1 MEPRV
6 HILLATYNGEK
17 YLAKLLDS
25 LLAQTYTNVCVYALD
40 DGSTD
45 MTKDILKEYSEKGI
59 IIVSN
64 EKNIGYPYSFF
75 KLLKACGG
83 ADYYCF
89 CDQDDVWFPEKVK
102 MAVEKMEQYN
112 SKQANLYFADFDYC
126 DEDLNIIRKSVK
138 APSEILFINA
148 FFQCYLWGFT
158 AVFNETT
165 RNLFSNHLPT
175 IYKGKDYWIQILCAA
190 FGTIIYDNRTCA
202 KYRRHGANVSEDSLS
217 FWKFQLWRLK
227 HFWVENKFA
236 EYHSMLEE
244 FYSFYADDLAKEQR
258 EVLQLF
264 QSKGHSLKKA
274 FYPHRLRSTLLD
286 EIMLRMVFLL
296 HKL

>member
-1 MEPRV
+1 MN
-6 HILLATYNGEK
+6 ILLATYNGEK
-17 YLAKLLDS
+17 YLSELLDS
-25 LLAQTYTNVCVYALD
+25 LLAQTYSNLQIYALD

-45 MTKDILKEYSEKGI
+45 STMDILETYTEKGI
-59 IIVSN
+59 IIVPNSEN
-64 EKNIGYPYSFF
+64 LGYPNSFF
-75 KLLKACGG
+75 KLVETCND

-89 CDQDDVWFPEKVK
+89 CDQDDVWFPQKVEWVIEKLSITNPNK
-102 MAVEKMEQYN
+102 
-112 SKQANLYFADFDYC
+112 ANLYFAAFNYC
-126 DEDLNIIRKSVK
+126 DENINIIKKSVEPPK
-138 APSEILFINA
+138 TLDFYQT

-158 AVFNETT
+158 MAFNEMA
-165 RNLFSNHLPT
+165 RKKLANDIPRKFKS
-175 IYKGKDYWIQILCAA
+175 KDYWMQILCSA
-190 FGTIIYDNRTCA
+190 FGEIVYDNRVCA
-202 KYRRHGANVSEDSLS
+202 NYRRHNNNVSPVNLS
-217 FWKFQLWRLK
+217 FWQFQFWRLK